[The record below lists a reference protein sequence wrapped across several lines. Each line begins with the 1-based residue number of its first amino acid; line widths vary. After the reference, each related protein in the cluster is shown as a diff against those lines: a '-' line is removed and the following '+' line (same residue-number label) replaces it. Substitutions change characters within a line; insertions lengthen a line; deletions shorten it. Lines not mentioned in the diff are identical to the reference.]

1 MKIGIFHG
9 YELTGSG
16 SNEYTRYLARALAT
30 AGHEIHIICREPVPE
45 SIEFINK
52 SIRWDEFG
60 KSKIL
65 FERKVLQKGNCIL
78 HQLPLPPINA
88 VYLTDKQR
96 KGNVKAFINL
106 TDDELRVY
114 HEFVVRTLQ
123 PVLENHPLDILH
135 TNHLIYQPVA
145 AAEACETR
153 GIPLIIY
160 PHGSDIEY
168 TIRKDRRFKE
178 LALQAI
184 LKASGLIIGNHEVR
198 DRILN
203 IYPGFRKPILEKT
216 EIVGV
221 GVDTSLFTPVP
232 KSERRQSIQE
242 IIDRGPFGGKDPVL
256 TKKLYVQLDQNDIL
270 ATTHYYKAYNNNLPD
285 HDLAEHLKLIPWEQ
299 KILLFVGALTVGK
312 GIQSLIVAL
321 PFILKQQPDIHLLI
335 VGSGAYREV
344 LEGLVYAISTK
355 NASLLDGLVAR
366 GNDLD
371 QNELTGKWPD
381 VAHFLADSKNKINLL
396 SLGMDLQEHIHFLGR
411 IGHDLLC
418 HLFPCADVAI
428 FPSVVPEAYPL
439 VLMESLSNG
448 VLPVVSYFSG
458 FADAVDDLIPY
469 LGIEWVER
477 MKIPV
482 DDQNRIPGLVK
493 NLPSI
498 MSDPGLSIISPKL
511 RKIAVEN
518 FDWNIRAQQM
528 VSAYSRFI

>member
-1 MKIGIFHG
+1 MG
-9 YELTGSG
+9 T
-16 SNEYTRYLARALAT
+16 
-30 AGHEIHIICREPVPE
+30 
-45 SIEFINK
+45 K
-52 SIRWDEFG
+52 STPF
-60 KSKIL
+60 
-65 FERKVLQKGNCIL
+65 
-78 HQLPLPPINA
+78 
-88 VYLTDKQR
+88 
-96 KGNVKAFINL
+96 
-106 TDDELRVY
+106 
-114 HEFVVRTLQ
+114 
-123 PVLENHPLDILH
+123 
-135 TNHLIYQPVA
+135 
-145 AAEACETR
+145 
-153 GIPLIIY
+153 IIY

-168 TIRKDRRFKE
+168 TIRKDKRFKE

-184 LKASGLIIGNHEVR
+184 LKASGLIIGNHEVQ

-203 IYPGFRKPILEKT
+203 IYPGYRKSILEKT

-221 GVDTSLFTPVP
+221 GVDTSLFAPVP
-232 KSERRQSIQE
+232 KSKRRQSVRE
-242 IIDRGPFGGKDPVL
+242 IINKGPFSGKDPEL
-256 TKKLYVQLDQNDIL
+256 TKKLHMQLDQNNML
-270 ATTHYYKAYNNNLPD
+270 ATTQYYKVYDNNLPD
-285 HDLAEHLKLIPWEQ
+285 QDLSEHLKLIPWEQ

-312 GIQSLIVAL
+312 GIQSLVIAL

-355 NASLLDGLVAR
+355 NESLLDNLVAH

-381 VAHFLADSKNKINLL
+381 VAYFLADSKNKKNLL
-396 SLGMDLQEHIHFLGR
+396 SIEVDLQKHVHFLGR

-458 FADAVDDLIPY
+458 FADGVDELIPY

-477 MKIPV
+477 MKIPI
-482 DDQNRIPGLVK
+482 DDKNRIPGLIK
-493 NLPSI
+493 NLPAV
-498 MSDPGLSIISPKL
+498 MSDPGLPVISPKL

-518 FDWNIRAQQM
+518 YDWNIRAQQM
-528 VSAYSRFI
+528 ILAYSKFI

>member
-1 MKIGIFHG
+1 LKVGIFHG

-16 SNEYTRYLARALAT
+16 SNEYTRYLARALAV
-30 AGHEIHIICREPVPE
+30 AGHEVHIICRETVPQ
-45 SIEFINK
+45 SFEFINECIQWDK
-52 SIRWDEFG
+52 SG
-60 KSKIL
+60 NSKIL
-65 FERKVLQKGNCIL
+65 FERKVLQKGKCIL
-78 HQLPLPPINA
+78 HQLPMPPINA

-106 TDDELRVY
+106 TNDELRVY
-114 HEFVVRTLQ
+114 HEFVVKTLQ
-123 PVLENHPLDILH
+123 SVLENYPLDILH
-135 TNHLIYQPVA
+135 ANHLIYQPVA
-145 AAEACETR
+145 AAKVCKTNS
-153 GIPLIIY
+153 IPFIIY

-168 TIRKDRRFKE
+168 TIRKDIRFKE

-184 LKASGLIIGNHEVR
+184 LQASGLIIGNHEVR

-203 IYPGFRKPILEKT
+203 IYPDFRKSIQEKT

-221 GVDTSLFTPVP
+221 GVDTSLFEPVS
-232 KSERRQSIQE
+232 KSKRRQSVQE
-242 IIDRGPFGGKDPVL
+242 IINKGPFGGKDPEL
-256 TKKLYVQLDQNDIL
+256 TKKLHMQLDQNDMI
-270 ATTHYYKAYNNNLPD
+270 ATTQYYKAYNNNLPD
-285 HDLAEHLKLIPWEQ
+285 QDLSEHLKLIPWEQ

-321 PFILKQQPDIHLLI
+321 TFILKKQPDAHLLI

-344 LEGLVYAISTK
+344 LEGLIYAISTK
-355 NASLLDGLVAR
+355 NESLLDNLVAH

-381 VAHFLADSKNKINLL
+381 VAHFLSDSKNKMNLL
-396 SLGMDLQEHIHFLGR
+396 SIGVDLQEHVHFLGR
-411 IGHDLLC
+411 LGHDLLC

-458 FADAVDDLIPY
+458 FADGVDELIPY
-469 LGIEWVER
+469 LGIEWVEH
-477 MKIPV
+477 MKIPI
-482 DDQNRIPGLVK
+482 DYQNRIPGLIK
-493 NLPSI
+493 NLPLV
-498 MSDPGLSIISPKL
+498 MSDPDLSTISPKL

-518 FDWNIRAQQM
+518 YDWNIRAQQM
-528 VSAYSRFI
+528 IAAYSRFI